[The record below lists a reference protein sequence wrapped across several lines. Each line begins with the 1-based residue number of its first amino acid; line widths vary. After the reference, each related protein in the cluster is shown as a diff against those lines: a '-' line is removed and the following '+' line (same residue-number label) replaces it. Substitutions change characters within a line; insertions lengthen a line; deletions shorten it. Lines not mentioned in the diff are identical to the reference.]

1 MLEGQVAVLSSCYL
15 GPEESL
21 ALLKALRTSPIY
33 RSDQN
38 SYLLY
43 PDRPQVPFLDRNVI
57 DPSLIE
63 SNAWIQEELRSARTD
78 FIEQDGAGRVHFNTS
93 FRSTRDLTAE
103 LMAHADVA
111 TEDADALLEVY
122 EATFRH
128 RQFTGRSG
136 SMFKYEGLGSIYWH
150 MVSKLLLATAETIAG
165 AARAG
170 TASDTLDEL
179 LVHFDEIERGLGVH
193 KTPACY
199 GAFTT
204 DPYSHTPG
212 FVGVQQPGM
221 TGQVKEDVISRFSEL
236 GVRVENGEVEFA
248 PILLRR
254 DEFLDEPVNW
264 TFAASGKLRT
274 EAIEAG
280 CLGFTVAGVPVVYR
294 LAPSRS
300 ITVFEGDGD
309 PIVIEGGR
317 LGRGLSE
324 SLFRREK
331 RIDKIVVD
339 VPVAM
344 LR

>member
-1 MLEGQVAVLSSCYL
+1 VLSSGYL

-21 ALLKALRTSPIY
+21 ALLKALRSSPIY

-43 PDRPQVPFLDRNVI
+43 PDRPQLPFMDRNVI
-57 DPSLIE
+57 DPSLVE
-63 SNAWIQEELRSARTD
+63 STAWIQEELRSGRTD
-78 FIEQDGAGRVHFNTS
+78 FIDQDVEGRVHFNTS
-93 FRSTRDLTAE
+93 FRSARDLTAA
-103 LMAHADVA
+103 LMAHPEVA
-111 TEDADALLEVY
+111 TEDAETLLEVY
-122 EATFRH
+122 EAAFRH

-150 MVSKLLLATAETIAG
+150 MVSKLLLATAETITS

-170 TASDTLDEL
+170 AAPDTLDEL

-193 KTPACY
+193 KTPASY

-212 FVGVQQPGM
+212 FIGVQQPGM
-221 TGQVKEDVISRFSEL
+221 TGQVKEDVISRFCEL

-248 PILLRR
+248 PVLLRR

-264 TFAASGKLRT
+264 TFASSGTLCS
-274 EAIEAG
+274 EAVEAG
-280 CLGFTVAGVPVVYR
+280 CLAFTVAGVPVFYR
-294 LAPSRS
+294 LAQSRS

-309 PIVIEGGR
+309 PMVIEGGR
-317 LGRGLSE
+317 LGRALSE

-331 RIDKIVVD
+331 RVRKIVVD
-339 VPVAM
+339 IPEGM